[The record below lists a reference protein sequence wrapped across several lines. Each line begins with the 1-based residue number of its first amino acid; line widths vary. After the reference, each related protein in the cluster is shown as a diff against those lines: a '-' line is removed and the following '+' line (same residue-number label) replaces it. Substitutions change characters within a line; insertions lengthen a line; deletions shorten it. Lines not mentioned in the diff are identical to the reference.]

1 MGRSRFVASL
11 IVVAGIFLS
20 FFGSFV
26 TTDPPVAGVTR
37 WSPFEIVRQMYH
49 GELPS
54 PDCERCNQPLVR
66 SFLALPLDVT
76 AEYLLMVFALVALY
90 CRRRPDLVVWIA
102 FVGICLGMGGMWSVG
117 TRLSFRNTFYGPI
130 GSSGHVYY
138 RELLIV
144 YILVMLALLLISLE
158 LNSGE
163 LHDS

>member
-1 MGRSRFVASL
+1 LGRSRFVASL

-26 TTDPPVAGVTR
+26 TTDPPVAGMTH
-37 WSPFEIVRQMYH
+37 WSPFKIVLQMYY

-54 PDCERCNQPLVR
+54 PDCERCNEPVVR
-66 SFLALPLDVT
+66 SFLALPLEVM
-76 AEYLLMVFALVALY
+76 AEYPLMIFALVALY
-90 CRRRPDLVVWIA
+90 CHRRPDLIVWIA
-102 FVGICLGMGGMWSVG
+102 FVGIGLGLGGMWSVG
-117 TRLSFRNTFYGPI
+117 TRLSFQSTFYGPI

-144 YILVMLALLLISLE
+144 YIVVMLALLLISLE

-163 LHDS
+163 FHDN